1 MNRKYAQSP
10 PGLQS
15 RLSGL
20 VVAIGLVASS
30 IVQAAPQ
37 AGVPALLQ
45 FAEQYQQQSK
55 DAAPPVTKPAVKP
68 ADTGA
73 KPPANKTASPQGNR
87 SSRENAAAAALW
99 QTKDAKIRRLQE
111 TIVQLEQQMSILEK
125 KQAKTAPA
133 APQISI
139 DTAALGRLVHGVRQ
153 ALSPTPEETQVK
165 ERLRQTQQQI
175 SLAQTAEKNLR
186 TENDRLKNQ
195 LAAMKTQ
202 NQASATE
209 AHNTLTAQLQH
220 VEQDKITLQT
230 HLSEAQ
236 NRNQTLTAASENEK
250 AQLARLKTVESE
262 LRETHTQSQTQLNEL
277 LLQRNTMQKELDEQV
292 TAAADLKAE
301 LSDLRKVAP
310 EKIQADRM
318 KQPAV
323 RQAYAAGVSL
333 GEEVLQ
339 MHAERQ
345 KWGVKVDKQVLLTG
359 LFDTFSGQRQLDDE
373 ALNQAL
379 ADSEQ
384 QVTKARNNVMATQ
397 LKQDNAY
404 LARFKKD
411 KQVKTTASGAWY
423 RIDYT
428 GDAPIPTGA
437 TLDVIIKETL
447 TDGTVIQD
455 MDASGAVL
463 SQPLAQFPPLFSDA
477 LKQLKNHGSLTLVV
491 PPELAYGE
499 KGYPPSVPPNATM
512 VYQLRIAEIYPETQK
527 KKEAQDTIESSR

>member
-1 MNRKYAQSP
+1 M
-10 PGLQS
+10 
-15 RLSGL
+15 
-20 VVAIGLVASS
+20 
-30 IVQAAPQ
+30 
-37 AGVPALLQ
+37 PALLQ

-99 QTKDAKIRRLQE
+99 QTKDAKIRHLQE

-125 KQAKTAPA
+125 KQTKTAPA
-133 APQISI
+133 PPQISI
-139 DTAALGRLVHGVRQ
+139 DTTALSRLVHGVRQ

-236 NRNQTLTAASENEK
+236 NRNQTLTAASENVK
-250 AQLARLKTVESE
+250 AQLARLKTAESE
-262 LRETHTQSQTQLNEL
+262 LREIHTQTQTQLNEL

-292 TAAADLKAE
+292 TAAANLKAE

-323 RQAYAAGVSL
+323 RQSYAAGVSL

-359 LFDTFSGQRQLDDE
+359 LFDTFSGQRQLDDK

-404 LARFKKD
+404 LTRFKKD
-411 KQVKTTASGAWY
+411 KQVKTTAAGAWY

-437 TLDVIIKETL
+437 TLDVVIKETL

-455 MDASGAVL
+455 MDTNGAVL
-463 SQPLAQFPPLFSDA
+463 SQPLAQFPPLFADA

-499 KGYPPSVPPNATM
+499 KGYPPNIPPNATM
-512 VYQLRIAEIYPETQK
+512 VYQLRIAEMYPETQK
-527 KKEAQDTIESSR
+527 KKGAPDTAAAPR